1 VAGIFSSHNFSNQS
15 RSNKEELMNATKA
28 TTSDADIV
36 IKLYDLRREPRMR
49 EARNWFLMKFWP
61 KSLQDVLEIQ
71 NAFGTD
77 ENAYFRQIVSYWE
90 MSASLVLRG
99 AIDPDLFM
107 DWSGEMVFLFA
118 KVYPYLKEVREA
130 INPGFFLKVE
140 TVINQTNRQ
149 AQLEAVLQRQKKMSV
164 GR

>member
-1 VAGIFSSHNFSNQS
+1 
-15 RSNKEELMNATKA
+15 MNAAKA

-61 KSLQDVLEIQ
+61 KSVQDVVEVQ

-99 AIDPDLFM
+99 AVDPDLFM
-107 DWSGEMVFLFA
+107 DWSGEMVFLFG
-118 KVYPYLKEVREA
+118 KIYPYLKEVREA

-149 AQLEAVLQRQKKMSV
+149 AQLQAVVERQKKMSA

>member
-1 VAGIFSSHNFSNQS
+1 MWRVFSATIPALHYH
-15 RSNKEELMNATKA
+15 EEEEPMNATKA
-28 TTSDADIV
+28 TTFDADIV

-49 EARNWFLMKFWP
+49 QARNWFLMEFWP
-61 KSLQDVLEIQ
+61 KSVQDVVAVQ

-99 AIDPDLFM
+99 AVDPDLFM
-107 DWSGEMVFLFA
+107 DWSGEMVFLFG
-118 KVYPYLKEVREA
+118 KIYPYLKEVREA

-149 AQLEAVLQRQKKMSV
+149 AQLEAVVERQKKMSA

>member
-1 VAGIFSSHNFSNQS
+1 
-15 RSNKEELMNATKA
+15 MNATKA
-28 TTSDADIV
+28 TTSDADVV

-49 EARNWFLMKFWP
+49 EARNWFLNFWP
-61 KSLQDVLEIQ
+61 KSAQDVAAVQ

-77 ENAYFRQIVSYWE
+77 ENAYFRQVVSYWE

-99 AIDPDLFM
+99 AVDPDLFM
-107 DWSGEMVFLFA
+107 DWAGEMVFVFA
-118 KVYPYLKEVREA
+118 KLYPFIKDVREV

-149 AQLEAVLQRQKKMSV
+149 AQLEAVVQRQKAMTAGK
-164 GR
+164 